1 MLYQLSYVRVQ
12 LKIASRLGERRVLQ
26 PWRETW
32 HPFPMRRLGGLALLL
47 LVATGCGGHKQSK
60 ADRAKMNAEFAQLDW
75 KISNWTMGP
84 GYADQNGLEQV
95 TRRYVA
101 ATRKYHDDLGDREVK
116 RRLTVEA
123 NQLAPWCPPCV
134 DVIRRELKSG

>member
-1 MLYQLSYVRVQ
+1 MKRAALIL
-12 LKIASRLGERRVLQ
+12 L
-26 PWRETW
+26 T
-32 HPFPMRRLGGLALLL
+32 ALL
-47 LVATGCGGHKQSK
+47 AAGCGGHKQSK
-60 ADRAKMNAEFAQLDW
+60 AERAAMNAEFASIDW

-84 GYADQNGLEQV
+84 GYADQSGLQQL

-101 ATRKYHDDLGDREVK
+101 ATRKYRDDLGDKEVK

-134 DVIRRELKSG
+134 DIIRREVESG

>member
-1 MLYQLSYVRVQ
+1 M
-12 LKIASRLGERRVLQ
+12 K
-26 PWRETW
+26 
-32 HPFPMRRLGGLALLL
+32 LAAPLLL
-47 LVATGCGGHKQSK
+47 IVLLAAGCGGDKQSK
-60 ADRAKMNAEFAQLDW
+60 AERARMNAEFAQIDW

-84 GYADQNGLEQV
+84 GYADQNGLAQL

-101 ATRKYHDDLGDREVK
+101 ATRKYKDDLGDTEVK

-134 DVIRRELKSG
+134 DIIRREVKSN